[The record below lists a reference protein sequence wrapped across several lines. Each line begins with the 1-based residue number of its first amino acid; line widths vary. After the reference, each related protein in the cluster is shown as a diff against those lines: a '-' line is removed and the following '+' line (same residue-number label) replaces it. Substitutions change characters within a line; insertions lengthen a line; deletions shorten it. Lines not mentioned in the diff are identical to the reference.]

1 MVITNPQRPRKGKKK
16 KKKGTKRVPVD
27 TQFDLMNYR
36 PEISVMADINE
47 FVKVGRE
54 DEKKD
59 A

>member
-1 MVITNPQRPRKGKKK
+1 MRK
-16 KKKGTKRVPVD
+16 TPVD
-27 TQFDLMNYR
+27 TEFSLMNYR